1 MKNHAV
7 NFVSLMTWDDVR
19 RRLASG
25 AAAILPVGAG
35 AKQHGFHLPM
45 NTDQIQAEWFAAKI
59 AAEFDAIVWPTMTY
73 GFYPA
78 FTAYAGSAS
87 LAEATFESLVRDIV
101 EGVALYQPRAI
112 LVLNTGISTIDAV
125 DRALENAQPRCP
137 AHHLKIYSGE
147 HYRAAHD
154 KLCRQP
160 HGSHADEAETSIML
174 AIAPEVVD
182 MSRAQA
188 SPNLNRAPVP
198 GPLTPFD
205 DRSPNYSPSGSFG
218 DPTLATAQKGHEL
231 IEAIMTDLRAAISG
245 SAGSNVRRPGA
256 GRDPRPRAE

>member
-1 MKNHAV
+1 MKTHAA
-7 NFVSLMTWDDVR
+7 NFVSSMTWDEVR
-19 RRLASG
+19 QRLAAG
-25 AAAILPVGAG
+25 ATAILPIGAG

-45 NTDQIQAEWFAAKI
+45 NTDQIQAEWFAAQI
-59 AAEFDAIVWPTMTY
+59 AAEFDAIVWPAMTY

-78 FTAYAGSAS
+78 FTDYAGSAS

-101 EGVALYQPRAI
+101 QGLVQCQPRAI
-112 LVLNTGISTIDAV
+112 FVLNTGISTIEPVERMLAN
-125 DRALENAQPRCP
+125 LGPGCK

-147 HYRAAHD
+147 HYRDAHA

-188 SPNLNRAPVP
+188 SPNLESRPQP

-218 DPTLATAQKGHEL
+218 DPALATAEKGQIL
-231 IEAIMTDLRAAISG
+231 AEAIMTDLRVAILE
-245 SAGSNVRRPGA
+245 ALRN
-256 GRDPRPRAE
+256 